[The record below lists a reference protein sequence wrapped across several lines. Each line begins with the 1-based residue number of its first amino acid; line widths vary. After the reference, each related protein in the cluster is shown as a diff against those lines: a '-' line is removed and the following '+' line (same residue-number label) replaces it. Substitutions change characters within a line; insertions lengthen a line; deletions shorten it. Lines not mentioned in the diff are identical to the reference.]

1 VSTFDAMSERQS
13 YHHGD
18 LRAALLKA
26 AAAEI
31 ERSGYETLSL
41 RELAASLGVS
51 RAAPYRH
58 FADRRALLSV
68 LAAQG
73 FDELAEIHSSAA
85 AKGGTPRQQ
94 LAAAGRGYLAFAAA
108 RPQLFRLM
116 FVSDLL
122 TGETRPDPVLIA
134 AANRSYAIFEAMVA
148 ATLPG
153 ADDKTVKATAIAHS
167 SASYG
172 FALMRME
179 KRIKPFML
187 GGLSDAEL
195 VDALFTIDVR
205 PGRRNDLGGKRRRT
219 RRGSTRAVVGRAGS

>member
-1 VSTFDAMSERQS
+1 MLTVLTLQKDVSCVNIGSDMNEKQP

-18 LRAALLKA
+18 LRAALLHA

-58 FADRRALLSV
+58 FEDRRALLSA

-73 FDELAEIHSSAA
+73 FNDLAEIHLNAK
-85 AKGGTPRQQ
+85 AKGGTPRQR
-94 LAAAGRGYLAFAAA
+94 LAAAGRGYLAFAAT

-122 TGETRPDPVLIA
+122 SGTTLPDPVLIES
-134 AANRSYAIFEAMVA
+134 ANRSYAVFEAMIA

-153 ADDKTVKATAIAHS
+153 ADDKTIKATAIARS
-167 SASYG
+167 TASYG

-179 KRIKPFML
+179 KRIKPFMM

-195 VDALFTIDVR
+195 IDALFTMDVR
-205 PGRRNDLGGKRRRT
+205 PGRRGKRRRAA
-219 RRGSTRAVVGRAGS
+219 SKA

>member
-1 VSTFDAMSERQS
+1 MLTPLTLRDDVSHVNIKSGMNEKPA

-18 LRAALLKA
+18 LRAALLEA

-31 ERSGYETLSL
+31 ERSGYEALSL

-58 FADRRALLSV
+58 FEDRRALLSV

-73 FDELAEIHSSAA
+73 FHDLAEVHLSAA
-85 AKGGTPRQQ
+85 AKAGTPRQR

-122 TGETRPDPVLIA
+122 TGEMPPDPALIE
-134 AANRSYAIFEAMVA
+134 AANRSYAVFQSMVA
-148 ATLPG
+148 ATLPN
-153 ADDKTVKATAIAHS
+153 ADERTVKATAIAHM

-179 KRIKPFML
+179 NRIKPFMM
-187 GGLSDAEL
+187 GGLTDAEL
-195 VDALFTIDVR
+195 IDALFTMDVR
-205 PGRRNDLGGKRRRT
+205 RGRREKRQRT
-219 RRGSTRAVVGRAGS
+219 RRPAG

>member
-1 VSTFDAMSERQS
+1 MLTALTLRVDVSCVNIESDMNDKQP

-18 LRAALLKA
+18 LRAALLQA

-58 FADRRALLSV
+58 FTDRRQLLSA

-73 FDELAEIHSSAA
+73 FDELAEIHLSAGS
-85 AKGGTPRQQ
+85 KRDTPRQR

-122 TGETRPDPVLIA
+122 SGAAQPDPVLVQS
-134 AANRSYAIFEAMVA
+134 ANRSYAIFEAMIA
-148 ATLPG
+148 AALPG
-153 ADDKTVKATAIAHS
+153 ADDKTIKATAIARS
-167 SASYG
+167 TASYG

-179 KRIKPFML
+179 KRIKPFMM

-195 VDALFTIDVR
+195 IDALFTMNVH
-205 PGRRNDLGGKRRRT
+205 PGRRGKHRKT
-219 RRGSTRAVVGRAGS
+219 RLKI